1 MHLKMDCD
9 LGDEKILMSEPLS
22 SFQDQIDRIYVSGDN
37 NVVTINITV
46 SNPAGLIKKTISS
59 PKPVVEFKEEIVPP
73 QSPKVLSAQEQRARA
88 KKWAEAEFG
97 IKPKQKKKKTTNVKP
112 VSIPLSCSEQ
122 KQRAKDWAKVEFPNM
137 VLGDDY

>member
-46 SNPAGLIKKTISS
+46 SNPAGLIKKTISIS
-59 PKPVVEFKEEIVPP
+59 LKPVAEFKEEIVL
-73 QSPKVLSAQEQRARA
+73 KNRGQERA